1 MYGNLKLKITS
12 QHKQFFNSQGYV
24 VLENVLPLSLTEKL
38 SSLCDLTNSDL
49 KQYSSDKLLDRDSFN
64 FNFKYKIAKRIASQH
79 GIQLASKKEWN
90 FRSIFKGAGFDTHP
104 KVRQYLT
111 NLDSDINLH
120 TALKFLMDS
129 STVKFCNSH
138 IWKKYARSC
147 DPTEVHRDY
156 TGLNIASGSKGVIVW
171 MSPENVSINESAL
184 QVIPGSHLEMTDDKT
199 HTVDI
204 DYFNRD
210 KYNLVNLEIKA
221 CDLIILD
228 LRTQHCATPNIS
240 NEDRCAAAIRYYGDD
255 MVFF

>member
-1 MYGNLKLKITS
+1 MYGSLKLKITT

-24 VLENVLPLSLTEKL
+24 VLKNVLPLSFTEKL
-38 SSLCDLTNSDL
+38 STLCDLTSTEF
-49 KQYSSDKLLDRDSFN
+49 KQHSSDKLLNRDSFE
-64 FNFKYKIAKRIASQH
+64 FNFKYKIAKRIAAQH
-79 GIQLASKKEWN
+79 GIQIESKEDWN
-90 FRSIFKGAGFDTHP
+90 FRSIFKGNDFDTHP
-104 KVRQYLT
+104 KVQQFLNY
-111 NLDSDINLH
+111 LDSSIDLL

-129 STVKFCNSH
+129 STIQFYNSH
-138 IWKKYARSC
+138 IWKKYARSF

-156 TGLNIASGSKGVIVW
+156 TGLPIDSGSKGVIVW
-171 MSPENVSINESAL
+171 MSPNNVSINESAL
-184 QVIPGSHLEMTDDKT
+184 QVIPGSHLAIGNNKE
-199 HTVDI
+199 HTVDT

-255 MVFF
+255 IVFF